1 VAAER
6 LQAACWMSNVLDG
19 VALLRNS
26 ERPGAKVSRVE
37 VGSVRRRRPQGAQA
51 WRAGG
56 GRRKKGKGVGGAD
69 DVGFVEEQ
77 GGERR
82 NGGTGGRRVEGGRGR
97 RNGEG

>member
-6 LQAACWMSNVLDG
+6 LRAACWMSNVLDG

-51 WRAGG
+51 WQAGG
-56 GRRKKGKGVGGAD
+56 GRRKK
-69 DVGFVEEQ
+69 
-77 GGERR
+77 
-82 NGGTGGRRVEGGRGR
+82 RVLPVRH
-97 RNGEG
+97 